1 MTHRFL
7 ESVDGSAVHAF
18 NRNVMGRADRASPGT
33 TLRYSACMTT
43 PTHTDQHEVRV
54 NDREQLIYLLTE
66 AAEIEHGLM
75 CTYLYAGWSLK
86 QSTTESISPAQLETI
101 DRWRKEI
108 RSVAME
114 EMAHLAT
121 VNNLLMSIGSPPHFR
136 RQNFPVPAGYHPASL
151 VVRLAPLT
159 RDTLAHF
166 VYLERPEGM
175 EMAQAKGFE
184 SPSDY
189 QRRPHATRLTPTAED
204 YDTVGH
210 LYRGIEQG
218 FRTLAERLGESALF
232 VGDPEAQLGP
242 DLMDL
247 PGLVAVTDLRSAVQ
261 AVDVI
266 IEQGEGG
273 RRDNEESHFARFV
286 AMAAE
291 YDAYLK
297 DDPAFAPHRSVVQD
311 PLMFAPIA
319 GAAGCHIEGHDS
331 ARVLDL
337 ANATYGLMLRLLAS
351 GTGIAQGGKARRR
364 LEIDGA
370 VGLMHVL
377 HELSVLLTTLPAGS
391 APGARAG
398 MNFHLPRSGLALPQP
413 GAGAALLAERA
424 NEIALALDVLG
435 ASVPGLDA
443 RLAARLREVAAS
455 LAAPAQPGH

>member
-1 MTHRFL
+1 MNPPL
-7 ESVDGSAVHAF
+7 
-18 NRNVMGRADRASPGT
+18 
-33 TLRYSACMTT
+33 
-43 PTHTDQHEVRV
+43 HTDQHAVRV

-86 QSTTESISPAQLETI
+86 RSLAEGLTPTQLDAL

-121 VNNLLMSIGSPPHFR
+121 VNNLLMSLGSPPHFR

-159 RDTLAHF
+159 RDTLDHF

-175 EMAQAKGFE
+175 DMAQAKGFE
-184 SPSDY
+184 SPRY
-189 QRRPHATRLTPTAED
+189 QRRPPVTRLTPTAED

-210 LYRGIEQG
+210 LYRGIGQG
-218 FRTLAERLGESALF
+218 FETLAERLGERALF
-232 VGDPEAQLGP
+232 VGDPAAQLGP
-242 DLMDL
+242 DIMDL
-247 PGLVAVTDLRSAVQ
+247 PGLATVTDLRSAM
-261 AVDVI
+261 AAIEVI

-286 AMAAE
+286 AMAEE
-291 YDAYLK
+291 YDAFLR
-297 DDPAFAPHRSVVQD
+297 DDPGFVPHRRVAFD
-311 PLMFAPIA
+311 PLMFAPIGDA
-319 GAAGCHIEGHDS
+319 PGCHIDAPGS

-337 ANATYGLMLRLLAS
+337 ANAAYGLMLRLLAS
-351 GTGIAQGGKARRR
+351 GTGIAQDRARRR
-364 LEIDGA
+364 IEIDGA

-377 HELSVLLTTLPAGS
+377 NALSILLTTLPAG
-391 APGARAG
+391 AEPTPHAG

-413 GAGAALLAERA
+413 GAGPALLAERA
-424 NEIALALDVLG
+424 HELALALDVL
-435 ASVPGLDA
+435 ASAHPALDA
-443 RLAARLREVAAS
+443 SLAGRLRELAAA
-455 LAAPAQPGH
+455 LAAPAAVTKAV

>member
-1 MTHRFL
+1 MK
-7 ESVDGSAVHAF
+7 
-18 NRNVMGRADRASPGT
+18 
-33 TLRYSACMTT
+33 T
-43 PTHTDQHEVRV
+43 PANTDQHEVRV

-86 QSTTESISPAQLETI
+86 QSASEAVTQVHLEAI
-101 DRWRKEI
+101 ERWRKEI

-136 RQNFPVPAGYHPASL
+136 RQNFPVPAGYHPSSL

-184 SPSDY
+184 STSVY
-189 QRRPHATRLTPTAED
+189 ERRPHATRLTPTAED
-204 YDTVGH
+204 FDTVGH
-210 LYRGIEQG
+210 LYRGIQEG
-218 FRTLAERLGESALF
+218 FETLAERLGESALF
-232 VGDPEAQLGP
+232 VGDPAAQLGR
-242 DLMDL
+242 DIMDL
-247 PGLVAVTDLRSAVQ
+247 PGLVEVTDLQTAMK
-261 AVDVI
+261 AIEVI

-273 RRDNEESHFARFV
+273 RRDSKESHYARFV

-291 YDAYLK
+291 YDAFLQ
-297 DDPAFAPHRSVVQD
+297 DDPQFAPHRSVASD
-311 PLMFAPIA
+311 PVMFAPITDA
-319 GAAGCHIEGHDS
+319 PGFHVNGHDS
-331 ARVLDL
+331 ALVLDL

-351 GTGIAQGGKARRR
+351 GTGIAQGNPARRR

-377 HELSVLLTTLPAGS
+377 HELSILLTTLPAS
-391 APGARAG
+391 TEPFPRAG
-398 MNFHLPRSGLALPQP
+398 MNFHLPRSGLSLPQRD
-413 GAGAALLAERA
+413 AGAALLAERA
-424 NEIALALDVLG
+424 NEIALALDVLA
-435 ASVPGLDA
+435 ASRPAVDA
-443 RLAARLREVAAS
+443 KLADRLREVAAS
-455 LAAPAQPGH
+455 LATRGCA